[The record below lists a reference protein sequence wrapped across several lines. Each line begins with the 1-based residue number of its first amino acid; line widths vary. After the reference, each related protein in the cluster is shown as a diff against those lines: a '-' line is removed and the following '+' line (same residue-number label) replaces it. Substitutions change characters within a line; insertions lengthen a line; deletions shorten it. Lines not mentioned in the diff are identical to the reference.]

1 MTQTELTERNYF
13 RESHLITNAR
23 ASYTANEMDLIL
35 MLLTTVEKDD
45 EDFKDY
51 IFSIGELERK
61 AGKKYHSEQLK
72 ETAKSLMSKV
82 IEINI
87 GKKSWELFNWFSYFK
102 YDDGL
107 ITCGFDKRLKPY
119 LLELKGR
126 FNVGDIRQLLPM
138 SSTYSKRI
146 YMFLKERA
154 KFGSRTFEIEEL
166 QDLLKTPKSL
176 LNYADFKRRVLMQ
189 ATKDIN
195 KYTDLE
201 VSFTEEKLIRKVK
214 KVTFTI
220 RKNHQDLKAFIEYIR
235 ELHANE
241 PLYESPNTGRI
252 LKCSTKG
259 LLYYADGDNETL
271 NKEAALKAWNFLHEK
286 RYDLLIHRSL
296 FNTIRV
302 S

>member
-1 MTQTELTERNYF
+1 MQTELTERNYF

-82 IEINI
+82 IEIKI

-102 YDDGL
+102 YDNGV

-166 QDLLKTPKSL
+166 QELLKVPTSYTERYNK
-176 LNYADFKRRVLMQ
+176 FKTAVLMQ
-189 ATKDIN
+189 AVKDIN

-220 RKNHQDLKAFIEYIR
+220 KKNHQDLNAFIEYIR
-235 ELHANE
+235 ELHPNE
-241 PLYESPNTGRI
+241 ALHESPKGRM

-259 LLYYADGDNETL
+259 LLYYADGDYETL
-271 NKEAALKAWNFLHEK
+271 DKENALKAWSFLHEK
-286 RYDLLIHRSL
+286 RYDLLIHRS
-296 FNTIRV
+296 FFPEQNNA
-302 S
+302 